1 MTLEVKNL
9 KYQISIYTKIVYM
22 HKIVSL
28 NIIIMVWPQLAI
40 FDIKWSL
47 ITSEVKLTQQNVFL
61 NPIWIYI
68 QKMVAL
74 GLDVKELPY
83 F

>member
-1 MTLEVKNL
+1 
-9 KYQISIYTKIVYM
+9 M

-40 FDIKWSL
+40 FDIKWAL

-61 NPIWIYI
+61 SPIWIYI
-68 QKMVAL
+68 QKIVAL
-74 GLDVKELPY
+74 VLGVKELPY
-83 F
+83 FEVFDL